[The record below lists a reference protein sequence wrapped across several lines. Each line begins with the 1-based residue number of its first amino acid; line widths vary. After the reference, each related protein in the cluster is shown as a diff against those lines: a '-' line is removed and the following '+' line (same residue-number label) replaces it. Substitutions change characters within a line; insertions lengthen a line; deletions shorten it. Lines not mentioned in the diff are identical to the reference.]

1 MTVAGRQPFIGPS
14 NPDGVPGRRLAHLLL
29 TAASPPHGFPPTA
42 LVVAIPPPRK
52 ASIMRARSIKTLLS
66 VAVAGALSAAA
77 LTGCSSTDSASSGWA
92 KAPPETLVF
101 AAVPPTRPAR
111 MPTGSRCRTTSPRP
125 PVTRSSTTPT
135 SDYTALVAALVA
147 GKADVGVM
155 GGLQYVMATN
165 KGAEIEPVAAG
176 LTSPDA
182 EDAGYFS
189 EAIVAADSPIASL
202 ADAKGKSVCFVDP
215 NSTSGFLFG
224 LNALSKAGL
233 DVTSTGQ
240 DANGRPT
247 FDDFT
252 PFFAGSHDKSAQ
264 AVASKQCDLGFAED
278 TVAAEGVKKG
288 QVKVINRE
296 YVRRPVHRLLRTAGR
311 REDQG
316 HRRVARGHG
325 GSHHRVGGSR

>member
-1 MTVAGRQPFIGPS
+1 
-14 NPDGVPGRRLAHLLL
+14 
-29 TAASPPHGFPPTA
+29 
-42 LVVAIPPPRK
+42 
-52 ASIMRARSIKTLLS
+52 MRAPSIKTLLS

-92 KAPPETLVF
+92 KAPETLVF
-101 AAVPPTRPAR
+101 AAVPDKAGSDANWKPMQNYLAKT
-111 MPTGSRCRTTSPRP
+111 TGYE
-125 PVTRSSTTPT
+125 VEYYPT

-296 YVRRPVHRLLRTAGR
+296 YVPGGPFTVSSALPADAKTKVTDALRGATVEAIAASGVPMTDGFTSNYFGVLPVDKQYFTPISDLCTNIA
-311 REDQG
+311 
-316 HRRVARGHG
+316 AAKCA
-325 GSHHRVGGSR
+325 S

>member
-1 MTVAGRQPFIGPS
+1 
-14 NPDGVPGRRLAHLLL
+14 
-29 TAASPPHGFPPTA
+29 
-42 LVVAIPPPRK
+42 
-52 ASIMRARSIKTLLS
+52 MRARSIKTLLS

-101 AAVPPTRPAR
+101 AAVPPDKAGSDANWKPMQNYLAKT
-111 MPTGSRCRTTSPRP
+111 TGYE
-125 PVTRSSTTPT
+125 VEYYPT

-252 PFFAGSHDKSAQ
+252 PFFAAATTSPPRQSLPSSATWDSPRTPWPPK
-264 AVASKQCDLGFAED
+264 AS
-278 TVAAEGVKKG
+278 
-288 QVKVINRE
+288 
-296 YVRRPVHRLLRTAGR
+296 
-311 REDQG
+311 
-316 HRRVARGHG
+316 RRVR
-325 GSHHRVGGSR
+325 SR

>member
-1 MTVAGRQPFIGPS
+1 
-14 NPDGVPGRRLAHLLL
+14 
-29 TAASPPHGFPPTA
+29 
-42 LVVAIPPPRK
+42 
-52 ASIMRARSIKTLLS
+52 MRARSIKTLLS

-92 KAPPETLVF
+92 KAPETLVF
-101 AAVPPTRPAR
+101 AAVPDKAGSDANWKPMQNYLAKT
-111 MPTGSRCRTTSPRP
+111 TGYE
-125 PVTRSSTTPT
+125 VEYYPT

-233 DVTSTGQ
+233 DVTSTGH
-240 DANGRPT
+240 GLPT
-247 FDDFT
+247 ADPPSTTSLRSSPAATTSPPRQSLPSSATWDSPRT
-252 PFFAGSHDKSAQ
+252 PWPPK
-264 AVASKQCDLGFAED
+264 AS
-278 TVAAEGVKKG
+278 
-288 QVKVINRE
+288 
-296 YVRRPVHRLLRTAGR
+296 
-311 REDQG
+311 
-316 HRRVARGHG
+316 RRVR
-325 GSHHRVGGSR
+325 SR